1 MKNSNEMVRS
11 LLERKAAY
19 EENQKRKKKTVTR
32 TVTTLGCI
40 CLAALVGFGV
50 WHGSEKIKSE
60 PNIAEITEASVANN
74 KIVVQQIDNISGN
87 SGRKMNICLD
97 WDDFVKMD
105 KTALVNYYGTNL
117 FPKVPVDLKEWEDSN
132 GIYKRNGGTGEVYY
146 DKIILNYSNDD
157 FSRSVNI
164 ETEKNAIPKSDC
176 AFFSEI
182 ENNSIINNTAVGIG
196 ETNDGYYYAQFIYHG
211 VGFRLIFNGLTES
224 EVVSVISSLIK

>member
-11 LLERKAAY
+11 LLERKAEY
-19 EENQKRKKKTVTR
+19 EENQKRKKKIITR
-32 TVTTLGCI
+32 TVTTLSCI
-40 CLAALVGFGV
+40 CLAVLVGFGV
-50 WHGSEKIKSE
+50 WHGSNNVKSE
-60 PNIAEITEASVANN
+60 PNTTESTEASAANN
-74 KIVVQQIDNISGN
+74 KIVVQQIDGILGDG
-87 SGRKMNICLD
+87 GRKMNISLN

-105 KTALVNYYGTNL
+105 KAALVNYYGTNL
-117 FPKVPVDLKEWEDSN
+117 FPEVPPDLKEWEDSN

-164 ETEKNAIPKSDC
+164 ETEKNVMPKSDC

-182 ENNSIINNTAVGIG
+182 ENDSTINNTAVGIG
-196 ETNDGYYYAQFIYHG
+196 KTDDGYYYAQFKYHG
-211 VGFRLIFNGLTES
+211 VGFRLICNGLTES